1 METEILLWSMV
12 AIVGTVG
19 VLKNLIK
26 KGGRKVW
33 TVITIIVG
41 VIVAY
46 LAMKLPIKALQVW
59 VAVTGATLFYDTI
72 FKAFEKLINKMEDKI
87 LLEMQQQLGRIEATT
102 IAVKDDIAE
111 LKQKDITQS
120 ENLEKAYAKAK
131 ARQDSIRD
139 DLQHQID
146 GQKTLILTVN
156 ESINSLNKNIES
168 MFKEYK
174 KDINDR
180 IDGLETRIIEV
191 ETKKEKTLVKWYDKI
206 ADKLVNAFLI
216 AGGVILLKWL
226 NVPHEVVGQFSK

>member
-1 METEILLWSMV
+1 
-12 AIVGTVG
+12 
-19 VLKNLIK
+19 
-26 KGGRKVW
+26 
-33 TVITIIVG
+33 
-41 VIVAY
+41 
-46 LAMKLPIKALQVW
+46 
-59 VAVTGATLFYDTI
+59 
-72 FKAFEKLINKMEDKI
+72 MEDKI

-174 KDINDR
+174 KDINER
-180 IDGLETRIIEV
+180 IDGLENRIIEV
-191 ETKKEKTLVKWYDKI
+191 ETRKERNLVKWYDKI
-206 ADKLVNAFLI
+206 ADKIVNAFLI
-216 AGGVILLKWL
+216 AGGVVLLKWL

>member
-1 METEILLWSMV
+1 
-12 AIVGTVG
+12 
-19 VLKNLIK
+19 
-26 KGGRKVW
+26 
-33 TVITIIVG
+33 
-41 VIVAY
+41 
-46 LAMKLPIKALQVW
+46 
-59 VAVTGATLFYDTI
+59 
-72 FKAFEKLINKMEDKI
+72 MEDKI

>member
-1 METEILLWSMV
+1 
-12 AIVGTVG
+12 
-19 VLKNLIK
+19 
-26 KGGRKVW
+26 
-33 TVITIIVG
+33 
-41 VIVAY
+41 
-46 LAMKLPIKALQVW
+46 
-59 VAVTGATLFYDTI
+59 
-72 FKAFEKLINKMEDKI
+72 MEDKI
-87 LLEMQQQLGRIEATT
+87 LLEMQQQLGRIEASIT
-102 IAVKDDIAE
+102 AVKEDISE
-111 LKQKDITQS
+111 LKQKDQTQS

-174 KDINDR
+174 KDINER
-180 IDGLETRIIEV
+180 IDGLENRIIEV
-191 ETKKEKTLVKWYDKI
+191 ETRKEKTLVKWYDKI
-206 ADKLVNAFLI
+206 ADKIVNAFLI

>member
-1 METEILLWSMV
+1 
-12 AIVGTVG
+12 
-19 VLKNLIK
+19 
-26 KGGRKVW
+26 
-33 TVITIIVG
+33 
-41 VIVAY
+41 
-46 LAMKLPIKALQVW
+46 
-59 VAVTGATLFYDTI
+59 
-72 FKAFEKLINKMEDKI
+72 MEDKI
-87 LLEMQQQLGRIEATT
+87 LLEMQQQLGRIEASIT
-102 IAVKDDIAE
+102 AVKEDISD
-111 LKQKDITQS
+111 LKQKDQTQS

-174 KDINDR
+174 KDINER
-180 IDGLETRIIEV
+180 IDGLENRIIEV

-206 ADKLVNAFLI
+206 ADKIVNAFLI
-216 AGGVILLKWL
+216 AGGVVLLKWL

>member
-1 METEILLWSMV
+1 
-12 AIVGTVG
+12 
-19 VLKNLIK
+19 
-26 KGGRKVW
+26 
-33 TVITIIVG
+33 
-41 VIVAY
+41 
-46 LAMKLPIKALQVW
+46 
-59 VAVTGATLFYDTI
+59 
-72 FKAFEKLINKMEDKI
+72 MEDKI
-87 LLEMQQQLGRIEATT
+87 LLEMQQQLGRIEASIT
-102 IAVKDDIAE
+102 AVKEDINE
-111 LKQKDITQS
+111 LKQKDQTQS

>member
-1 METEILLWSMV
+1 M
-12 AIVGTVG
+12 
-19 VLKNLIK
+19 
-26 KGGRKVW
+26 
-33 TVITIIVG
+33 
-41 VIVAY
+41 
-46 LAMKLPIKALQVW
+46 
-59 VAVTGATLFYDTI
+59 D
-72 FKAFEKLINKMEDKI
+72 DKI
-87 LLEMQQQLGRIEATT
+87 LLEMQQQLGRIEASIT
-102 IAVKDDIAE
+102 AVKEDISE
-111 LKQKDITQS
+111 LKQKDLTQS

-216 AGGVILLKWL
+216 AGGVVLLKWL

>member
-1 METEILLWSMV
+1 
-12 AIVGTVG
+12 
-19 VLKNLIK
+19 
-26 KGGRKVW
+26 
-33 TVITIIVG
+33 
-41 VIVAY
+41 
-46 LAMKLPIKALQVW
+46 
-59 VAVTGATLFYDTI
+59 
-72 FKAFEKLINKMEDKI
+72 MEDKI
-87 LLEMQQQLGRIEATT
+87 LLEMQQQLGRIEASIT
-102 IAVKDDIAE
+102 AVKEDISE
-111 LKQKDITQS
+111 LKQKDLTQS

>member
-1 METEILLWSMV
+1 M
-12 AIVGTVG
+12 
-19 VLKNLIK
+19 
-26 KGGRKVW
+26 
-33 TVITIIVG
+33 
-41 VIVAY
+41 
-46 LAMKLPIKALQVW
+46 
-59 VAVTGATLFYDTI
+59 D
-72 FKAFEKLINKMEDKI
+72 DKI
-87 LLEMQQQLGRIEATT
+87 LLEMQQQLGRIEASIT
-102 IAVKDDIAE
+102 AVKEDISE
-111 LKQKDITQS
+111 LKQKDLTQS

-180 IDGLETRIIEV
+180 VDGLEDRIEAV
-191 ETKKEKTLVKWYDKI
+191 ETRKEKTLVKWYDRI
-206 ADKLVNAFLI
+206 ADKVVNAFLI

-226 NVPHEVVGQFSK
+226 NVPHEVVGQFAK